1 MTLFMNFRERSV
13 AGGVKDPTFLE
24 GTAQTVGGG
33 LKVISDGAVIR
44 RTSRRDVL
52 FATHGF
58 NVSMPEGVCSLG
70 RLEEALNLPESCQF
84 IGILWPG
91 DFWIPV
97 INYPFEGE
105 TATDCGRRLARY
117 CDRNLRSSSSISFIT
132 HSLGARLALQAAQV
146 LQTKVRSICLTAAA
160 VNSDCLTTQY
170 AGAFANSSIISV
182 LASHKDLV
190 LKLAFPI
197 GDPIADLLHSDHAPF
212 RPALGSG
219 GPPSAVGATVPPWQ
233 IPDTAGYNHGDYLPP
248 SERAAAFPD
257 AGAKWNRATGFMRR
271 SFLGQAQTWPA

>member
-1 MTLFMNFRERSV
+1 MNFRERSV

-24 GTAQTVGGG
+24 GAAETATAG
-33 LKVISDGAVIR
+33 LKVIGDGAVIR

-58 NVSMPEGVCSLG
+58 NVSMAEGICSLA
-70 RLEEALNLPESCQF
+70 RLEEALSLPESCQF

-91 DFWIPV
+91 DFWIPA

-105 TATDCGRRLARY
+105 TATDCGRRFARY

-146 LQTKVRSICLTAAA
+146 LKTKVRSICLTAAA

-170 AGAFANSSIISV
+170 AGAFANSAIVSV
-182 LASHKDLV
+182 LASHKDSV
-190 LKLAFPI
+190 LRLAFPI
-197 GDPIADLLHSDHAPF
+197 GDAIADLLHRDHAL
-212 RPALGSG
+212 RPALGYG
-219 GPPSAVGATVPPWQ
+219 GPPSAIGATVPPWQ
-233 IPDTAGYNHGDYLPP
+233 IPDAAGHNHGDYMPP
-248 SERAAAFPD
+248 SNRDAAFPD
-257 AGAKWNRATGFMRR
+257 PNAKWNKAIGFMRR
-271 SFLGQAQTWPA
+271 SFLGQHQSWPE

>member
-24 GTAQTVGGG
+24 GVAETATAG
-33 LKVISDGAVIR
+33 LKVISDGAVVR
-44 RTSRRDVL
+44 RTARRDVL

-58 NVSMPEGVCSLG
+58 NVSMAEGVCSLG
-70 RLEEALNLPESCQF
+70 RLEIALNLPESCEF

-91 DFWIPV
+91 DFWIPA

-117 CDRNLRSSSSISFIT
+117 CDRNLRSASSISFIT
-132 HSLGARLALQAAQV
+132 HSLGARLALQTAQV
-146 LQTKVRSICLTAAA
+146 LKTKVRSICLTAAA
-160 VNSDCLTTQY
+160 VNSDCLTSQY
-170 AGAFANSSIISV
+170 ARAFANSAVVSV

-190 LKLAFPI
+190 LKLAFPV
-197 GDPIADLLHSDHAPF
+197 GDAFADLFHSDHSPF
-212 RPALGSG
+212 RPALGYG

-248 SERAAAFPD
+248 SDRTAPFPN
-257 AGAKWNRATGFMRR
+257 AHAKWNDATGFMRR

>member
-13 AGGVKDPTFLE
+13 AGGVKDPTFVE
-24 GTAQTVGGG
+24 GTAQTATTA
-33 LKVISDGAVIR
+33 LKVISDGAVVQ

-58 NVSMPEGVCSLG
+58 NVSMAEGICSLA
-70 RLEEALNLPESCQF
+70 RLEAALTLPESCQF
-84 IGILWPG
+84 IGVLWPG
-91 DFWIPV
+91 DFWIPA

-117 CDRNLRSSSSISFIT
+117 CDRKLRSASSISFVT

-146 LQTKVRSICLTAAA
+146 LKTRVRTICLTAAA
-160 VNSDCLTTQY
+160 INSDCLTAQY
-170 AGAFANSSIISV
+170 AGAFANSAIVSV

-212 RPALGSG
+212 RPALGYG

-248 SERAAAFPD
+248 SNRAATFPD
-257 AGAKWNRATGFMRR
+257 AGAKWNAAVGFMRR
-271 SFLGQAQTWPA
+271 TFLGQHQSWPQ